1 MLGEFKAFIMRGNVV
16 DLAVAVILGVAFGAV
31 VTALVDNIL
40 MPLVAMIAGEPDFS
54 ALQFTINE
62 AVFGYGAFINAVLN
76 FLLVSI
82 AVFFFIVKPVQ
93 RLSSLRQRE
102 EVAADP
108 PAPSEDVLLLREIR
122 DLLQQRQA

>member
-1 MLGEFKAFIMRGNVV
+1 MLGEFRAFIMRGNVV
-16 DLAVAVILGVAFGAV
+16 DLAVAVIMGVAFGAV
-31 VTALVDNIL
+31 VTALVEHLL
-40 MPLVAMIAGEPDFS
+40 MPLIAMIAGEPDFS
-54 ALQFTINE
+54 GLQFTVND

-93 RLSSLRQRE
+93 RLSSLRQRQ
-102 EVAADP
+102 EVVADP

-122 DLLQQRQA
+122 DLLQRQA

>member
-1 MLGEFKAFIMRGNVV
+1 MLGEFRAFIMRGNVV
-16 DLAVAVILGVAFGAV
+16 DLAVAVIMGVAFGAV
-31 VTALVDNIL
+31 VTALVEHLL
-40 MPLVAMIAGEPDFS
+40 MPLIAMIAGEPDFS
-54 ALQFTINE
+54 GLQFTVND

-93 RLSSLRQRE
+93 RLSSMRQRE
-102 EVAADP
+102 EVAAEP

-122 DLLQQRQA
+122 DLLQRQA